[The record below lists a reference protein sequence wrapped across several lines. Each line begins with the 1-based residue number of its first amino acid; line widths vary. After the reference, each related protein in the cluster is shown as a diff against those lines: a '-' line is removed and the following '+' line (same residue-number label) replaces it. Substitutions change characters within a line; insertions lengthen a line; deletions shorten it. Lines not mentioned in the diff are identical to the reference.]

1 MNAADVYR
9 QAPGFNAYF
18 PPGPQTAHLPPQP
31 LYNPAPRSGPPT
43 SALPRRQGNQQLDDD
58 DSSSHPA
65 RIAHTL
71 TACCRCRQRK
81 TRCDPTLPRCLPC
94 ERSGSI
100 CEYYDASKG
109 RKIGRSYVVKL
120 QEKVRQLEAEL
131 AQYTDEDN
139 DRPRTNEDVVRPGGL
154 VRLPGSD
161 EPPRYL
167 GPSSGIAMTRLVM
180 EQAKAFTDSNRI
192 SDLIPEVRARRQ
204 TRMQSI
210 AMSNPVKRRKSHYP
224 TTSAHPAKTLPARHV
239 ANKLVDIFCQRSQ
252 VFWPTL
258 HEKLFISDLE
268 AVFAGDSDPHKNF
281 ICHMVFAISLQQ
293 LGLHYAGLADS
304 YYLAAMEYLEKVIRP
319 KDLKTLQ
326 CLALICQ
333 YSLLTPTRV
342 SIYYVVGMATRICQA
357 GGLCDEKTIS
367 ASFAMGLMDP
377 LTLDMRRRLSYIIS
391 SMEMGLAYSMGRPN
405 GLAKGDDVM
414 DVKPF
419 APVGDEH
426 ITEDGIRPAP
436 PSEKKII
443 AIHFFKMRVLQSEIK
458 RILYEKKRPEPRDES
473 HLWFAKMEK
482 DIQDWV
488 DSSPQNPAWYKA
500 WCAGHAHQLRISLYR
515 PSPQVPKPSAR
526 AATMCYDSAAYIIN
540 LSKFQMEK
548 SATDITWVFVSNLF
562 MCLNILLWAVSY
574 AEIRQAHSRGEVDEL
589 IQVALDTL
597 DQEACSQRW
606 PGSAAA
612 SHLYSI
618 LAKACLQ
625 VYDAREP
632 PAAPPDALFDL
643 NTLHDPSGPL
653 GMPFKA
659 NGPPQFG
666 AVFNATPEAMNAF
679 GYESNQNHA
688 VHPTFRSNS
697 IFMSP
702 PSYESGSGRRYS
714 TYPPESSLDDST
726 PPTVNPARCPT
737 LAMSGPS
744 NPANAMPTPPDS
756 HNASVRSVET
766 PGSARST
773 VSPPSGSYSTPTM
786 NHSTPT
792 MNHSTPTMDHSTPT
806 MDHSTPTMAQS
817 SPAVPGANHVT
828 MPNMPPPAH
837 PHPPYPLQPKMP
849 DETQPQQREPTFAV
863 PPNSEL
869 SIPQRPL
876 PSDDIT
882 DWFAP
887 PSFMSP
893 YTFNPMNNNG
903 FFQDLQMNGYGN
915 VQGAGLGLGQ
925 FNNMG
930 SFSGSM
936 AGWNP
941 ERQDSLTQEQQIELM
956 NALENEG
963 LGEIDALL
971 SIDTNAA
978 PGIPTSNGWS

>member
-1 MNAADVYR
+1 MNAADIYR
-9 QAPGFNAYF
+9 QAPGFNAYL
-18 PPGPQTAHLPPQP
+18 PPGPPAAHLPPQP
-31 LYNPAPRSGPPT
+31 FSYAAPRSAPPI
-43 SALPRRQGNQQLDDD
+43 AAPLQPRGNQQLDDD

-109 RKIGRSYVVKL
+109 RKIGRNYVVKL

-180 EQAKAFTDSNRI
+180 EQAKAFTDSKRI

-210 AMSNPVKRRKSHYP
+210 VMTNPVKRKKSYP
-224 TTSAHPAKTLPARHV
+224 ITSAHPAKTLPARHV

-258 HEKLFISDLE
+258 HEKLFVRDLE
-268 AVFAGDSDPHKNF
+268 AVFSGDSDPHKNF
-281 ICHMVFAISLQQ
+281 VCRMVFAISLQQ

-304 YYLAAMEYLEKVIRP
+304 YYLAAMDHLEKVVRP
-319 KDLKTLQ
+319 KDVKTLQ

-342 SIYYVVGMATRICQA
+342 SVYYVIGMATRICQA
-357 GGLCDEKTIS
+357 EGLCDEKTIS
-367 ASFAMGLMDP
+367 ASYSMGLMDP
-377 LTLDMRRRLSYIIS
+377 LTLDMRRRLFYIIS
-391 SMEMGLAYSMGRPN
+391 SMELGLAYSMGRPN
-405 GLAKGDDVM
+405 GLAKGDDFM

-419 APVGDEH
+419 APAGDEH
-426 ITEDGIRPAP
+426 ITEEGILPAP
-436 PSEKKII
+436 PSEKKVI
-443 AIHFFKMRVLQSEIK
+443 AIHFFRMRVLQSEIK
-458 RILYEKKRPEPRDES
+458 RILYEKKRPEPRNET
-473 HLWFAKMEK
+473 HPWFAKMEK
-482 DIQDWV
+482 DIQDWI
-488 DSSPQNPAWYKA
+488 DGSPQNPAWCKA
-500 WCAGHAHQLRISLYR
+500 WFTGHAQQLRIFLHR

-526 AATMCYDSAAYIIN
+526 GAAICYDAASYIIN

-548 SATDITWVFVSNLF
+548 SATDITWIFVSNLF
-562 MCLNILLWAVSY
+562 MCLNTLLWAVSY
-574 AEIRQAHSRGEVDEL
+574 ADIRRAHSREEVDEL
-589 IQVALDTL
+589 IQVTLDIL
-597 DQEACSQRW
+597 DQEPCSQRW
-606 PGSAAA
+606 PGSSAA

-618 LAKACLQ
+618 MAKACLQ
-625 VYDAREP
+625 VYDDAKEP
-632 PAAPPDALFDL
+632 PTAPPNAFFDVNMPRDADLSAAPGTPFQG
-643 NTLHDPSGPL
+643 NGNSG
-653 GMPFKA
+653 A
-659 NGPPQFG
+659 PQFG

-679 GYESNQNHA
+679 GYNSNQNHPP
-688 VHPTFRSNS
+688 HPTFRSNS

-702 PSYESGSGRRYS
+702 ASNESGSGRRCS
-714 TYPPESSLDDST
+714 AYPPESPMDDST
-726 PPTVNPARCPT
+726 PPAFNPGRLPTSVTPGPNGTV
-737 LAMSGPS
+737 
-744 NPANAMPTPPDS
+744 NAMPTPPES
-756 HNASVRSVET
+756 LNASIRSVET

-773 VSPPSGSYSTPTM
+773 VSPPSGA
-786 NHSTPT
+786 
-792 MNHSTPTMDHSTPT
+792 
-806 MDHSTPTMAQS
+806 HSTPTMAHSTPTMADS
-817 SPAVPGANHVT
+817 SPAIPG
-828 MPNMPPPAH
+828 PNIVHPTTTNMSPPP
-837 PHPPYPLQPKMP
+837 PPQPKMP
-849 DETQPQQREPTFAV
+849 GQTQAPQRGTTFVV
-863 PPNSEL
+863 PPAPQP

-876 PSDDIT
+876 PSDGTI

-887 PSFMSP
+887 PPPFMSP
-893 YTFNPMNNNG
+893 YSFNPMSNNG
-903 FFQDLQMNGYGN
+903 FFNDVQMNGFGN
-915 VQGAGLGLGQ
+915 VQGAGLGLGP
-925 FNNMG
+925 FSNIG
-930 SFSGSM
+930 SFSGQPV
-936 AGWNP
+936 GWNP
-941 ERQDSLTQEQQIELM
+941 ERHGSLTQEQQVELM

-963 LGEIDALL
+963 LGEIDAFL
-971 SIDTNAA
+971 SMDTNTT